1 MCVSS
6 RARMCVYFCACGVCV
21 HANLEAVEAV
31 EAVRTRVTVE
41 AVRTRVTVEAV
52 RTRLTVEAV
61 EAVEAVRT
69 RLTVE
74 AVEAVDAVVEPSAP
88 SCAGHSAP
96 ATLTSIKTSSP
107 AYSLTDTK

>member
-41 AVRTRVTVEAV
+41 AVWARWTVEAARARVTVDTAEA
-52 RTRLTVEAV
+52 A
-61 EAVEAVRT
+61 
-69 RLTVE
+69 
-74 AVEAVDAVVEPSAP
+74 
-88 SCAGHSAP
+88 
-96 ATLTSIKTSSP
+96 
-107 AYSLTDTK
+107 